1 LLLQK
6 KSLGKEFVPTAVAHT
21 FGDAAKSLRAV
32 GPPEGGSARRI
43 DPGKCI
49 RELREERLVKPSD
62 IERTSR
68 AIADAKGNADFY
80 VSHSTLADIEA
91 GSVPSIY
98 KLFSL
103 AVCLGVPLDKL
114 LSPFGI
120 DSEEATSLGV
130 RGPNPLPPLVTPEAG
145 FRFQLNFDT
154 QFAFQETTLLR
165 VPPQDAGV
173 LPTSLPKRLDPKRY
187 RYAVIGS
194 KDETMADLLPAG
206 TLVEIDTTQIT
217 VQVFTWRAMR
227 DRPLYLVW
235 HTKGH
240 TCCWCQLDGRELTLL
255 PHPLS
260 PLPVQRFRVPVE
272 ATIIGRVTNAW
283 LPFQTPVLRR
293 AAY

>member
-1 LLLQK
+1 M
-6 KSLGKEFVPTAVAHT
+6 AHP
-21 FGDAAKSLRAV
+21 FGDTAKSLRAV
-32 GPPEGGSARRI
+32 GPPEDAPARRI

-68 AIADAKGNADFY
+68 AIADSKGNADFY

-114 LSPFGI
+114 LFPFGI
-120 DSEEATSLGV
+120 DSEEATSLGI
-130 RGPNPLPPLVTPEAG
+130 RGSNAFALTPVAPQEAG

-173 LPTSLPKRLDPKRY
+173 LPGALPRRLDPKRY

-194 KDETMADLLPAG
+194 KDETMGELLPPGA
-206 TLVEIDTTQIT
+206 LVEIDTTQIT
-217 VQVFTWRAMR
+217 VQIFAWRSMR

-240 TCCWCQLDGRELTLL
+240 TCGWCQLDGRELTLL

-260 PLPVQRFRVPVE
+260 PHPVRRFKVPVE

-283 LPFQTPVLRR
+283 LPFQTPALRR

>member
-1 LLLQK
+1 MSK
-6 KSLGKEFVPTAVAHT
+6 ESLPNAVANP
-21 FGDAAKSLRAV
+21 FGDTAKNLKAMSPLETAH
-32 GPPEGGSARRI
+32 ARRA

-49 RELREERLVKPSD
+49 RELREERLVKASD

-68 AIADAKGNADFY
+68 AIADSKGNADFY

-120 DSEEATSLGV
+120 DSGEATSMVV
-130 RGPNPLPPLVTPEAG
+130 RGSEPLPALVPQEAG

-154 QFAFQETTLLR
+154 QFAFLETTLLR

-173 LPTSLPKRLDPKRY
+173 LPGTLPRRLDPKRY

-194 KDETMADLLPAG
+194 KDDTMGELLPPG
-206 TLVEIDTTQIT
+206 SLIEIDTTQIT
-217 VQVFTWRAMR
+217 VQVFSWRSMR

-260 PLPVQRFRVPVE
+260 PHPVRRCKVPVE
-272 ATIIGRVTNAW
+272 ATIIGRVLNAW
-283 LPFQTPVLRR
+283 LPFQTPALRR
-293 AAY
+293 TAY

>member
-1 LLLQK
+1 
-6 KSLGKEFVPTAVAHT
+6 VAHA
-21 FGDAAKSLRAV
+21 FGDTAKSLRAV
-32 GPPEGGSARRI
+32 GPPENTPARRI

-49 RELREERLVKPSD
+49 RELREERLVKASD

-68 AIADAKGNADFY
+68 AIADSKGNADFY

-120 DSEEATSLGV
+120 DSEEATSLCV
-130 RGPNPLPPLVTPEAG
+130 RGSNPLPLLATQEAG

-154 QFAFQETTLLR
+154 QFSFQETTLLR

-173 LPTSLPKRLDPKRY
+173 LPGPLPKRLDPKRY

-194 KDETMADLLPAG
+194 KDDTMADLLPPG
-206 TLVEIDTTQIT
+206 SLVEIDTTQIT
-217 VQVFTWRAMR
+217 VQVFAWRSMR

-240 TCCWCQLDGRELTLL
+240 SCCWCQLDGRELMLL
-255 PHPLS
+255 PHPLA
-260 PLPVQRFRVPVE
+260 PQPVRRFKVPVE
-272 ATIIGRVTNAW
+272 ATIIGRVLNAW
-283 LPFQTPVLRR
+283 LPFQTPALRR

>member
-1 LLLQK
+1 
-6 KSLGKEFVPTAVAHT
+6 VAHP
-21 FGDAAKSLRAV
+21 FGDSAKSLRAV
-32 GPPEGGSARRI
+32 GAPQDTHVRRT

-68 AIADAKGNADFY
+68 IIADSKGNADFY
-80 VSHSTLADIEA
+80 VSHSTLADIET

-120 DSEEATSLGV
+120 DSAEATSVEV
-130 RGPNPLPPLVTPEAG
+130 RGSNPVALPPLAPQEAG

-165 VPPQDAGV
+165 VPPQDASV
-173 LPTSLPKRLDPKRY
+173 LPGSLPRQLDPKRY
-187 RYAVIGS
+187 RYAVIGA
-194 KDETMADLLPAG
+194 KDDTMGDLLPSG
-206 TLVEIDTTQIT
+206 SLVEIDTTQIT
-217 VQVFTWRAMR
+217 VQIFAWRAMR

-260 PLPVQRFRVPVE
+260 PHPVRRFKVPVE
-272 ATIIGRVTNAW
+272 ATIIGRVINAW
-283 LPFQTPVLRR
+283 LPFQTPSLRR
-293 AAY
+293 ASY

>member
-1 LLLQK
+1 
-6 KSLGKEFVPTAVAHT
+6 VAHP
-21 FGDAAKSLRAV
+21 FGDTGKNLKAINS
-32 GPPEGGSARRI
+32 PENIPARRI
-43 DPGKCI
+43 DTGKCI

-68 AIADAKGNADFY
+68 TIADSKGNADFY

-120 DSEEATSLGV
+120 DSEEATSLGI
-130 RGPNPLPPLVTPEAG
+130 RGPNPVALSPAVPQEGA
-145 FRFQLNFDT
+145 FRFQLNFDA

-165 VPPQDAGV
+165 ISPQDAGV
-173 LPTSLPKRLDPKRY
+173 LPGSVPKRLDTRRY

-194 KDETMADLLPAG
+194 KDDTMGDLLPAG
-206 TLVEIDTTQIT
+206 SLVEIDTTQIT
-217 VQVFTWRAMR
+217 VQIFTWRSMR

-240 TCCWCQLDGRELTLL
+240 TCCWCQIDGRELMLV

-260 PLPVQRFRVPVE
+260 SHPVRRLKMPVE
-272 ATIIGRVTNAW
+272 ATIIGRVVNAW
-283 LPFQTPVLRR
+283 LPFQTPGLRR
-293 AAY
+293 SAY

>member
-1 LLLQK
+1 
-6 KSLGKEFVPTAVAHT
+6 VAQP
-21 FGDAAKSLRAV
+21 FGDPAKSLRAV
-32 GPPEGGSARRI
+32 GPSESALARRI

-68 AIADAKGNADFY
+68 SIADSKGNADFY

-114 LSPFGI
+114 LFPFGI
-120 DSEEATSLGV
+120 SSEEATSLGV
-130 RGPNPLPPLVTPEAG
+130 RGAGPPALPPPAPQEAG
-145 FRFQLNFDT
+145 FRFQLNFDA

-173 LPTSLPKRLDPKRY
+173 LPASLPRRLDLKRY

-194 KDETMADLLPAG
+194 RDDTMADLLPPG
-206 TLVEIDTTQIT
+206 SLVEIDTTQIT
-217 VQVFTWRAMR
+217 VQVFAWRSMR
-227 DRPLYLVW
+227 DRPLYLIW

-240 TCCWCQLDGRELTLL
+240 SCCWCQLDGRELMLV

-260 PLPVQRFRVPVE
+260 PQPVRRLKVPVE
-272 ATIIGRVTNAW
+272 ATIIGRVINAW
-283 LPFQTPVLRR
+283 LPFQTPALRR